1 MLLNGSYMAMCVALL
16 FLLVHNAR
24 SQDLVRY

>member
-1 MLLNGSYMAMCVALL
+1 MLLNGSYMAMCIALL
-16 FLLVHNAR
+16 FLLVQNVH